1 MLCAGMDRVL
11 TEGLQEVAALGPR
24 LQDPWWLIGSAA
36 MALGGVQG
44 LDVADIDLLVSERDA
59 AGALAAWDTPR
70 EPPGGNDR
78 FRSVIYGRRPG
89 ALVIEVMAGLEVKTA
104 RGWTPVR
111 PRTRRAVPSEAGL
124 LYVPETPEL
133 IEICRLFGRPK
144 DLERARA
151 LEALAG

>member
-1 MLCAGMDRVL
+1 MDRAL
-11 TEGLQEVAALGPR
+11 AEGLRVVAALSPR

-36 MALGGVQG
+36 MALAGVEG

-59 AGALAAWDTPR
+59 AAALAAWDTPR

-78 FRSVIYGRRPG
+78 FRSAIYGRRPG
-89 ALVIEVMAGLEVKTA
+89 ELVIEVMAGLEVRTA
-104 RGWTPVR
+104 AGWTAVR
-111 PRTRRAVPSEAGL
+111 PRTRRAVLWEGRP
-124 LYVPETPEL
+124 LYVPETAEL

-151 LEALAG
+151 LETLTG

>member
-1 MLCAGMDRVL
+1 MDQPLVD
-11 TEGLQEVAALGPR
+11 GLREVAALSPS

-36 MALGGVQG
+36 MALAGLEG

-59 AGALAAWDTPR
+59 AAALSAWLIPP

-78 FRSVIYGRRPG
+78 FCSLVYGRRPG
-89 ALVIEVMAGLEVKTA
+89 ALVIEVMAGLQVKTP
-104 RGWTPVR
+104 RGWTAVR
-111 PRTRRAVPSEAGL
+111 PQTRRPVGFGGAA
-124 LYVPETPEL
+124 LYIPETPEL
-133 IEICRLFGRPK
+133 IAICRLFGRPK